1 MSLII
6 DRGLSSMARAEVG
19 EYKEKKMSLTTSHVF
34 KYSWR
39 EGGRGRE
46 GELGRGAISLAY
58 VIDELPL
65 TIWRQQL
72 GYESSPDRRL
82 I

>member
-1 MSLII
+1 
-6 DRGLSSMARAEVG
+6 MARAEVG
-19 EYKEKKMSLTTSHVF
+19 EYKEKKCRLLLVMFLSI
-34 KYSWR
+34 R
-39 EGGRGRE
+39 DGRGGRGRE

>member
-1 MSLII
+1 
-6 DRGLSSMARAEVG
+6 MARAEVG
-19 EYKEKKMSLTTSHVF
+19 EYKEKKCRLLLVMFLSI
-34 KYSWR
+34 R
-39 EGGRGRE
+39 DGRGGRE